1 MDLFKINLNKSIMKN
16 WKETLEQVQG
26 MIERIYICKA
36 YKMYA
41 DLDTMIR
48 ITKEFINMKLDSNNS
63 EERIKIYMNK
73 INELVLKLES
83 PFARKEINEILYP

>member
-1 MDLFKINLNKSIMKN
+1 
-16 WKETLEQVQG
+16 
-26 MIERIYICKA
+26 
-36 YKMYA
+36 MYA
-41 DLDTMIR
+41 DLDTMIK